1 MILPHGMDL
10 VLEEPTPASPLL
22 CKFQL
27 GFIHVPFFLFYGPRW
42 YSVLPQDFPI
52 PSMRVI
58 KVFSGAIHLQTTPLT
73 RNIATLK
80 SLHCL
85 FTQILHFSWYF
96 GCTDVRFTRWLSFAW
111 PSKYQNIINYFIICT
126 LMSKYECWKG
136 CSLGWSLPQSREGSP
151 PSDSRVAI
159 SMSCLLMLHSAYKQ
173 KFKTFA
179 AKLTK
184 VFQAFIAERK
194 PLKDHKIIPW
204 HLCKFPVFNTTVL
217 CIVVLNCGWL

>member
-1 MILPHGMDL
+1 MILPHRTDL
-10 VLEEPTPASPLL
+10 VLEEPTPAPPLL

-85 FTQILHFSWYF
+85 FAWLS
-96 GCTDVRFTRWLSFAW
+96 GCTDIHFIKCLSFAW
-111 PSKYQNIINYFIICT
+111 PSKYQNISNILFVPSC
-126 LMSKYECWKG
+126 LSMSGEKG
-136 CSLGWSLPQSREGSP
+136 RSLGWGIPQYREGFP

-159 SMSCLLMLHSAYKQ
+159 SMSCFLMLHNAYKQ
-173 KFKTFA
+173 K
-179 AKLTK
+179 
-184 VFQAFIAERK
+184 
-194 PLKDHKIIPW
+194 LKNSTANWQRSVRLSLLRESHSRIIKSS
-204 HLCKFPVFNTTVL
+204 LDISVNSQSTTQL
-217 CIVVLNCGWL
+217 SYA